1 MNVFTCHWL
10 PRSARHGLLTLAV
23 AALCLTGA
31 LLSRPS
37 LPATVAIAVTHPAP
51 SAETAAA
58 HEWPRAALR
67 LWFILPQILSHD
79 S

>member
-1 MNVFTCHWL
+1 MNVFTGHWL
-10 PRSARHGLLTLAV
+10 PRSARHSLLTLAI

-37 LPATVAIAVTHPAP
+37 LSATVAVAVSNPAP
-51 SAETAAA
+51 AAESAATR
-58 HEWPRAALR
+58 EWPRAALR